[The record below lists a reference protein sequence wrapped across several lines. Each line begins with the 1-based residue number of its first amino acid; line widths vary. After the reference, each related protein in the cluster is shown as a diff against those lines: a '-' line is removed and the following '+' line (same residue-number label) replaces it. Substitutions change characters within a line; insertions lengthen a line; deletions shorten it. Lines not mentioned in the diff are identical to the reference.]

1 MKRTVLDEART
12 LMRRRKFHYAITLLE
27 SHSANYK
34 GSFEFYLALGTS
46 CLYVGDEG
54 NAVKYYDLAREIKIQ
69 NTELLLGQAVI
80 FLRRGATERAIEY
93 YMEVLNIS
101 PCNETARAAMEF
113 IRTVKDYTDICKL
126 KDTGEIKNYYPPLG
140 FNPDIVRN
148 CVLLGLLA
156 GIAISIS
163 IVTCSVTSSKKT
175 PATDDFDPIALT
187 SDEQK
192 NAVQDD
198 LGGSYVDDYILD
210 DKQINKSYEDAI
222 KLFKAKREN
231 AALVEINRLTYS
243 NASSSIKV
251 KASNLKEQLFKDPK
265 THADRD
271 PEFSTLRDNYSWEDV
286 VDKNTGGL
294 KNLFRDCYVVWVGK
308 IANIETSPD
317 GSWKCTLLVYN
328 KEFNKFFGYLTVNF
342 DSAQP
347 SVNEENPIAILG
359 RLRPE
364 GGKFC
369 MDGRVVF
376 QSIINS
382 DLYELLSKLN
392 L

>member
-1 MKRTVLDEART
+1 LYDVLRVDHFRGFESYWAVPYGNKTAKIGRWRPGPGMDLVGVLKNWFPGLSFIAEDLGYT
-12 LMRRRKFHYAITLLE
+12 TPEVEKLLAD
-27 SHSANYK
+27 S
-34 GSFEFYLALGTS
+34 GF
-46 CLYVGDEG
+46 
-54 NAVKYYDLAREIKIQ
+54 
-69 NTELLLGQAVI
+69 
-80 FLRRGATERAIEY
+80 
-93 YMEVLNIS
+93 
-101 PCNETARAAMEF
+101 
-113 IRTVKDYTDICKL
+113 CKL

-140 FNPDIVRN
+140 FNPDLVRN

-156 GIAISIS
+156 GIVASIC

-376 QSIINS
+376 QSIKNS